1 MTESNWCQEWRG
13 WVCMGEAGQGR
24 EEGWCE
30 LMWCAMNFSRHT
42 GLKQEEGLWETAQLW
57 VLLVCTVFPFST
69 EQPGQTLLQCMWP
82 APSGLTDPGH
92 LLSPEQLPVAQ
103 WMDKNLLLVYKYS
116 TPVKPINV
124 ALRL

>member
-1 MTESNWCQEWRG
+1 
-13 WVCMGEAGQGR
+13 MGDSSALGSP
-24 EEGWCE
+24 C
-30 LMWCAMNFSRHT
+30 LHLLPL
-42 GLKQEEGLWETAQLW
+42 LK
-57 VLLVCTVFPFST
+57 
-69 EQPGQTLLQCMWP
+69 PGQTFLQCMWP